1 MEIERKFLITQP
13 PADLETHP
21 REPINQ
27 GYLLTESMPGGA
39 GIRVRRKA
47 DHFFLTIKH
56 GHGLSRTE
64 VELPLPPA
72 DFEALWPLTEGCRVE
87 KTRYFLPHTDSV
99 DQSHTIELDVYA
111 GALAGLLTAE
121 VEFPTEEAAHAFQ
134 PPAFF
139 GRELTDDPAYTNAA
153 LARHGLPGSPGR

>member
-1 MEIERKFLITQP
+1 MEIERKFLVTQP

-21 REPINQ
+21 REPISQ
-27 GYLLTESMPGGA
+27 GYLLPEVSSGGVA
-39 GIRVRRKA
+39 VRVRRRA
-47 DHFFLTIKH
+47 DRFFLTIKH

-72 DFEALWPLTEGCRVE
+72 DFNVLWPLTEGRRVE
-87 KTRYFLPHTDSV
+87 KTRYLLPHAG
-99 DQSHTIELDVYA
+99 HERYTIELDIYA

-121 VEFPTEEAAHAFQ
+121 VEFPTEDDARAFQ

-139 GRELTDDPAYTNAA
+139 GRELTDDPAYTNSA
-153 LARHGLPGSPGR
+153 LARHGLPRV